1 MTRRYTETL
10 GVSQRAK
17 FTRDFSKAY
26 RGRYLLSIVFLF
38 IVTLPRHGLQPSGLG
53 EREVQQPQVLAAEAG
68 PADGLRQTGRAVFET
83 WHFEINTNCDDWV
96 SFLFPLKV
104 FYFPVMF

>member
-26 RGRYLLSIVFLF
+26 RGRYLLSTEHSLSIVFLF

-53 EREVQQPQVLAAEAG
+53 EREVQQPQVLAAEAR
-68 PADGLRQTGRAVFET
+68 PADGIRQTGRAVFET
-83 WHFEINTNCDDWV
+83 WHFEINTNCDDC
-96 SFLFPLKV
+96 
-104 FYFPVMF
+104 